1 MCMANSICFEVME
14 LNRVWCDSNSLEN
27 LAVVVVVGGGG
38 TLSQGHIKNL
48 NKESRGQSVT
58 SDLRPS
64 NQSLMRPTTSHTD
77 VLKNRADIISPI
89 NFPLLFFT

>member
-1 MCMANSICFEVME
+1 MVRFKFTGKFGGGGGGG
-14 LNRVWCDSNSLEN
+14 
-27 LAVVVVVGGGG
+27 GGGG